1 MKVLVIGK
9 GGREHALMWKLS
21 QSKGVSEVYYVKGN
35 AGMEKIGKLLPGEGN
50 GWENLAETVQQ
61 ENIDFTVV
69 GPEQPLVEGIVNV
82 FKDRGLRIFGPE
94 REAAQL
100 EGSKVFAKELMR
112 KYGIPTATFVVF
124 SEPEKAIRFLE
135 NSVFPL
141 VIKADGLAAGKGAIV
156 CQDFAEGKR
165 AVERIMV
172 EKEFGEAG
180 EKIIVEEFL
189 EGHEASIIGVTD
201 GEEILLLPSSQD
213 HKQIYDGDRGPN
225 TGGMGAY
232 APCPLMDEEL
242 LQMVREKIMLA
253 TVKAMQKEG
262 KIFKGVLYAGLM
274 IGREGP
280 KVLEFNVRFGDPE
293 TQALLPLLKTDFL
306 ELLMAAEEGSL
317 KKIKNISREKGY
329 AVCVVIASEGYPGNY
344 EKGKT
349 IEGIEQAEKTGCIVF
364 QAGTKTVDGKVLTD
378 GGRVMGVVG
387 KGNTLPG
394 AIEHA
399 YQGVKQVHFAG
410 MYYRKDIG
418 AKGLKYSENI
428 SKEK

>member
-21 QSKGVSEVYYVKGN
+21 RSKGVSDIYYVKGN
-35 AGMEKIGKLLPGEGN
+35 AGMERTGKPLPGKVS
-50 GWENLAETVQQ
+50 GWENLAEIVR
-61 ENIDFTVV
+61 EEHIDFTVV
-69 GPEQPLVEGIVNV
+69 GPEQPLVEGVVDI
-82 FKDRGLRIFGPE
+82 FRDRRLRIFGPE

-112 KYGIPTATFVVF
+112 KYNIPTATFIVF
-124 SEPEKAIRFLE
+124 SDPEKAIRFLE

-165 AVERIMV
+165 AVERIMI

-189 EGHEASIIGVTD
+189 EGEEASIIGVTD

-213 HKQIYDGDRGPN
+213 HKQIYEGDKGPN

-232 APCPLMDEEL
+232 APCPLIGEEL
-242 LQMVREKIMLA
+242 LQIVREKIMLA

-262 KIFKGVLYAGLM
+262 KSFKGVLYAGLM
-274 IGREGP
+274 IGKEGP

-293 TQALLPLLKTDFL
+293 TQALLPLLQTDFL
-306 ELLMAAEEGSL
+306 ELLMAAEEGNL
-317 KKIKNISREKGY
+317 KKIKNISREEGY
-329 AVCVVIASEGYPGNY
+329 AVCVVLASEGYPGDY
-344 EKGKT
+344 EKGKI
-349 IEGIEQAEKTGCIVF
+349 IEGIEEAEKTGCIVF
-364 QAGTKTVDGKVLTD
+364 QAGTKTVDGKVVTD
-378 GGRVMGVVG
+378 GGRVIGVVG
-387 KGNTLPG
+387 KGATLPA
-394 AIEHA
+394 AIEHS
-399 YQGVKQVHFAG
+399 YQGVKQIRFPG

-418 AKGLKYSENI
+418 AKGLRYASNI
-428 SKEK
+428 PEGN